1 MKRIEFLA
9 PVEAMRG
16 NLSGSQKL
24 TYPTQDNSAWDAPS
38 DRRSYAT
45 NYNTRYVG
53 SKRSK
58 DGLKYFSVRQRS
70 AVNMTPAMRQQMAL
84 LSVSSVIANLIPMN
98 LETLA
103 QLQQMYALSYEGQ
116 VLKWTFKR
124 WIMISVRTGL
134 SEKNDIFF
142 NATGMPSIIYK
153 NPYKTSHVPT
163 AIDVPQFPEELLVK
177 FWMELAD
184 NPITFTVA
192 GQKGIAHATETFSQ
206 LIASNHNTLNLSAQS
221 TGEYTGLIMSG
232 DLYLCYDSSVEGT
245 LTKYSPTVDESINP
259 NIKYYLDTTPGEIG
273 G

>member
-38 DRRSYAT
+38 DHRSYAT

-124 WIMISVRTGL
+124 WIMTSVRTGL

-153 NPYKTSHVPT
+153 NPYKSSHVPT
-163 AIDVPQFPEELLVK
+163 AIDVPQFPQELLVK
-177 FWMELAD
+177 FWNELA
-184 NPITFTVA
+184 NTPITFTVA
-192 GQKGIAHATETFSQ
+192 GQKGIAHTGDTFLQIIAAPYNNLGLSHEVVDEYDALKLGDMFVNKILTEPV
-206 LIASNHNTLNLSAQS
+206 IAVT
-221 TGEYTGLIMSG
+221 
-232 DLYLCYDSSVEGT
+232 VET
-245 LTKYSPTVDESINP
+245 SESPTANYNYTLSEQFNA
-259 NIKYYLDTTPGEIG
+259 PG
-273 G
+273 